1 MKIIQLIT
9 RSDSIGGAQMHV
21 LELSRE
27 LQRQGHEVLVAVG
40 GNGPFIP
47 LLQEHGIP
55 VRCLPDL
62 IRPIRPWTD
71 FKAFHSIRKMLKEV
85 KPDLLATHSSK
96 AGWLGRLAGKLGR
109 IPTLFTAH
117 SWAFTEG
124 VPFLA
129 KWLYIA
135 ADLITAPMADKIINV
150 SHFDYMLA
158 KTYRVAKESKMTVI
172 HNGITD
178 LGKPLLANPEAIPPR
193 FVMVSRM
200 ERPKDHLTLLK
211 AVAPLAGQPWK
222 IDFMGA
228 GPKRKELEELVND
241 WGLSEN
247 IRFLGQRKDIAEQL
261 ASSQGLLLISEWEG
275 LPICIVEALRA
286 GLPVIAT
293 GVGGVPELVY
303 DRINGFLIPR
313 GDATLLRSR
322 FVCLCESPSLRRE
335 MGQAGRRF
343 FEEYFTDKQMFA
355 KVMRVY
361 EETVRIQKGS
371 SSHPANA

>member
-1 MKIIQLIT
+1 MRIIQLIT

-21 LELSRE
+21 LDLSKE

-40 GNGPFIP
+40 GRGPFVT
-47 LLQEHGIP
+47 LLKEHDIS

-71 FKAFHSIRKMLKEV
+71 FKAFCSIRNMLKEV
-85 KPDLLATHSSK
+85 RPDLLATHSSK
-96 AGWLGRLAGKLGR
+96 AGWLGRLAGRLGR
-109 IPTLFTAH
+109 IPTIFTAH

-124 VPFLA
+124 VPFFA
-129 KWLYIA
+129 KWLYIG
-135 ADLITAPMADKIINV
+135 ADLITAPLADKIINV
-150 SHFDYMLA
+150 SHFDYRLA

-172 HNGITD
+172 HNGIAD
-178 LGKPLLANPEAIPPR
+178 LGTSLLAHPEEIPPR
-193 FVMVSRM
+193 FVMVARM

-211 AVAPLAGQPWK
+211 AVASLAGLPWK
-222 IDFMGA
+222 IDFIGT
-228 GPKRKELEELVND
+228 GVRKKELEQLVFD
-241 WGLSEN
+241 WGLSGH
-247 IRFLGQRKDIAEQL
+247 IRFLGQREDIAEQL

-293 GVGGVPELVY
+293 GVGGVPELVQEG
-303 DRINGFLIPR
+303 INGFLIPR
-313 GDATLLRSR
+313 GDVALLRSR
-322 FVCLCESPSLRRE
+322 FLHLCENPVLRKE
-335 MGQAGRRF
+335 MGLASRRW
-343 FEEYFTDKQMFA
+343 FEEQFTDKQMFA